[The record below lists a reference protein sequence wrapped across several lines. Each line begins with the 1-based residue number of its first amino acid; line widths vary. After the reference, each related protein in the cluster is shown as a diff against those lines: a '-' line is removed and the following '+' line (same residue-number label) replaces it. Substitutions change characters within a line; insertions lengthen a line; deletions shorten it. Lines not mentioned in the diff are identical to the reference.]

1 MTGINWHSGH
11 ICAEHWSCGYK
22 ENASA
27 DFPDVP
33 LPASQLVVL
42 QKKLKQAKAQLERKA
57 TKPAKQKEVV
67 SKGNFFWPS
76 DVLSFLDLKKDKLQQ
91 KEIFRLLKGQGS

>member
-11 ICAEHWSCGYK
+11 ICAEHWSRGYK

-42 QKKLKQAKAQLERKA
+42 QKKLKQAKAQLERKV
-57 TKPAKQKEVV
+57 TKPAKQKV
-67 SKGNFFWPS
+67 SGLERKLFSGQAMFCHFW
-76 DVLSFLDLKKDKLQQ
+76 
-91 KEIFRLLKGQGS
+91 I